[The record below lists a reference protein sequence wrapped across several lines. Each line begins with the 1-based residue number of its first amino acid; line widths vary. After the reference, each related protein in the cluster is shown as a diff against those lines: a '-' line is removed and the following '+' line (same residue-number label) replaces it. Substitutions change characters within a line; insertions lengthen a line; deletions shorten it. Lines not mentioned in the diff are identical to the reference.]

1 MQCGPISG
9 HFEAQTSDAT
19 PQNAVLFAGNP
30 SSSING
36 RCTVTARRVSDGAT
50 KQWNFA
56 AGMRITSGGVA
67 SNLANVG
74 ATAFGAS
81 GDLTAML
88 LCTIAFFAS
97 GADIGL
103 TLTGLAG
110 TDIEWCADFEGHQLL
125 D

>member
-19 PQNAVLFAGNP
+19 PQNAVLFAGNAN
-30 SSSING
+30 SSING
-36 RCTVTARRVSDGAT
+36 RLTVTVRRPSDGVT
-50 KQWNFA
+50 KCWNFSA
-56 AGMRITSGGVA
+56 AMRINGAGQA

-74 ATAFGAS
+74 ATAFGAT
-81 GDLTAML
+81 GDLTTL
-88 LCTIAFFAS
+88 LLASIAFFAN

-103 TLTGLAG
+103 TITGIAGSDLT
-110 TDIEWCADFEGHQLL
+110 WCADFEGHQLL